1 MNADKQWQLQNFMN
15 LLNWNFSSW
24 YERPVCKNVQRNG
37 FLIDKIIKCEWSFG
51 ITLSII
57 PMSLPACTKTMTHII
72 IAQNE
77 QLILSCQILFAFSL
91 PFFFRF
97 HFQFPSIHFSV
108 LFSFSHIAQCSAN
121 HFISRKSIYFPIK
134 VKLQNQHTL
143 TWHFRTI
150 SKTAYRFKWIFKNPL
165 SIFIVAFVS
174 RISSRSNCG
183 EFVEMSKSIG
193 NQMPMMRKLKLF
205 FPSVMLLFFFSSSSC
220 SLFKSHW

>member
-1 MNADKQWQLQNFMN
+1 MNECGWMNADKQWQLQNFMN

-91 PFFFRF
+91 PFFFVSTSNFRASTLAF
-97 HFQFPSIHFSV
+97 YSLSV
-108 LFSFSHIAQCSAN
+108 TSHNVQQTILSVGNQY
-121 HFISRKSIYFPIK
+121 ISR
-134 VKLQNQHTL
+134 
-143 TWHFRTI
+143 
-150 SKTAYRFKWIFKNPL
+150 SK
-165 SIFIVAFVS
+165 
-174 RISSRSNCG
+174 
-183 EFVEMSKSIG
+183 
-193 NQMPMMRKLKLF
+193 
-205 FPSVMLLFFFSSSSC
+205 
-220 SLFKSHW
+220 